1 VSRRLQPALICI
13 NAAAPA
19 AGKIGTHP
27 PENLMNRGMHMELV
41 WQH

>member
-1 VSRRLQPALICI
+1 LRPALICI

-27 PENLMNRGMHMELV
+27 AENLMNTMQPSKIDTAPRP
-41 WQH
+41 W